1 MVALSDP
8 KRERLRVES
17 FVLEGFQNGRCTA
30 RVKFGWERGVSYAG
44 EADGIKT
51 MEGELRAAAHAT
63 LQALGAATNGSLLLE
78 LVGVKAVRVFDTW
91 VIIAA
96 ARGKNDGEAL
106 KLTGSFTCE
115 EEEDVA
121 KGAVLAL
128 MNATNRVLTGSL
140 ES

>member
-8 KRERLRVES
+8 KRERLRFES
-17 FVLEGFQNGRCTA
+17 FILEEFQDGRCTA
-30 RVKFGWERGVSYAG
+30 RVELGWERGLIYSG
-44 EADGIKT
+44 EASGIST
-51 MEGELRAAAHAT
+51 MEGELRAAALAT
-63 LQALGAATNGSLLLE
+63 LQALEAATNGSLLLE

-106 KLTGSFTCE
+106 RLTGSFTCE
-115 EEEDVA
+115 EEGNIA
-121 KGAVLAL
+121 KCAVMAL
-128 MNATNRVLTGSL
+128 LNATNRVLTGSL

>member
-8 KRERLRVES
+8 KRERLRFES
-17 FVLEGFQNGRCTA
+17 FTLEEFQAGRCAA
-30 RVKFGWERGVSYAG
+30 RVQFGWERGVTYTG
-44 EADGIKT
+44 EAEGIKT

-63 LQALGAATNGSLLLE
+63 LQALGAATNGTLLLE

-91 VIIAA
+91 VLIAA
-96 ARGKNDGEAL
+96 ARGENDGDAL
-106 KLTGSFTCE
+106 RLTGSFTCE
-115 EEEDVA
+115 KESDVA
-121 KGAVLAL
+121 KGAVMAL

>member
-8 KRERLRVES
+8 KRERLRFES
-17 FVLEGFQNGRCTA
+17 FILEEFRTGRCTA
-30 RVKFGWERGVSYAG
+30 RVQFGWERGLIYAG
-44 EADGIKT
+44 EAEGIKT
-51 MEGELRAAAHAT
+51 MEGQLRAAAHAT
-63 LQALGAATNGSLLLE
+63 LQALGAATNGSLILE

-96 ARGKNDGEAL
+96 ARGKNDGEAVR
-106 KLTGSFTCE
+106 LTGSFTCE
-115 EEEDVA
+115 EDADVA
-121 KGAVLAL
+121 KGAVMAL

>member
-1 MVALSDP
+1 MVVLSNP
-8 KRERLRVES
+8 KRERLRFES
-17 FVLEGFQNGRCTA
+17 FALDEFQNGRCAA
-30 RVKFGWERGVSYAG
+30 RVQFGWERGTIYTG
-44 EADGIKT
+44 EAEGIRT

-63 LQALGAATNGSLLLE
+63 IQALGAATSGSLQLE

-96 ARGKNDGEAL
+96 ARGEHDGEAL
-106 KLTGSFTCE
+106 RLTGSFTCE
-115 EEEDVA
+115 EEEEVA
-121 KGAVLAL
+121 RGAVMAL